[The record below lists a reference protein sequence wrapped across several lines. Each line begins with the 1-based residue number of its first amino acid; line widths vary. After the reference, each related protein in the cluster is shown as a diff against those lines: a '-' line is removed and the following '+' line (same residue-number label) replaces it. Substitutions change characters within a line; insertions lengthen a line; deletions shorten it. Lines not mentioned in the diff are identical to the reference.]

1 MARIPMRGGFSIIP
15 EGRYIFRIDSV
26 DYDDD
31 FGKMTIKMTTADGKS
46 HIERFKLRGSDGELN
61 DQALGAFS
69 YFAKNAMNDFEME
82 DVDPTEMVGH
92 YIEAEVIHSVV
103 PSRDDPN
110 KTMTFANLGDKS
122 PASGFNVP
130 AQATPP
136 ANSGLDL
143 DALLNM

>member
-26 DYDDD
+26 EYDDA
-31 FGKMTIKMTTADGKS
+31 FGKMAIKMTTADGKS

-82 DVDPTEMVGH
+82 DIDPTEMVGH

-103 PSRDDPN
+103 PSRDDPTKN
-110 KTMTFANLGDKS
+110 LTFANLGDKF
-122 PASGFNVP
+122 PASGFDVP
-130 AQATPP
+130 EQPAPT